1 MPQSMSNNVPW
12 DQIQIRWLQG
22 ESASAISKSLGG
34 KPTRQ
39 GINKRARRE
48 NWRQL
53 PTVSKKHLELS
64 PMQLGQ
70 DTPENRVR
78 VLELLQEGVSF
89 NLAAGVIGVSR
100 NTLLNWRKGDPMFQH
115 QCQAARHKAL
125 ADCAAAVFRAKERDW
140 KAGKF
145 LLEASHESQADYD
158 AVAKG
163 SNQIV
168 VVLNIDRDKKTSR
181 PIAGECI
188 DQSEDD

>member
-70 DTPENRVR
+70 DTPENRAR

-100 NTLLNWRKGDPMFQH
+100 NTLLNWRKGDRVRQ
-115 QCQAARHKAL
+115 
-125 ADCAAAVFRAKERDW
+125 
-140 KAGKF
+140 G
-145 LLEASHESQADYD
+145 
-158 AVAKG
+158 
-163 SNQIV
+163 
-168 VVLNIDRDKKTSR
+168 
-181 PIAGECI
+181 
-188 DQSEDD
+188 